1 MVINRFPFAH
11 TFSIVARDQATGAL
25 GVAVQS
31 HWFSTGSLVTWA
43 EAGVGAIATQ
53 SMVEVSYG
61 PLGLESIR
69 AGKSTSE
76 TLKNLL
82 TADEGR
88 ELRQVAM
95 VDQEGC
101 VATHTGKR
109 CIALAGHITGEGFS
123 VQANMMLHSTVWPA
137 MADAY
142 RASTGPLED
151 RLLQALDAAQS
162 AGGDIRGQQ
171 SAAILVVEGKS
182 TGKAWEGIRVD
193 LRVEDHS
200 TPIYELKR
208 LVNVQKAYRLM
219 NTGDDLLGKKKVAEA
234 LEAYHEA
241 AAMLPGQIELPFW
254 QAVTLADLG
263 RLDEALP
270 IFTEIFRADPNWA
283 ELLRRLPAA
292 GLIKDDTEVL
302 AQILRLVTIEK
313 QIGSQ

>member
-1 MVINRFPFAH
+1 MKIDRFPFAH
-11 TFSIVARDQATGAL
+11 TFSIVARDPSTGAM

-43 EAGVGAIATQ
+43 EAGVGVIATQ

-61 PLGLESIR
+61 PLGLESMRI
-69 AGKSTSE
+69 GKSATE
-76 TLKNLL
+76 TLKILL
-82 TADEGR
+82 EADEGR
-88 ELRQVAM
+88 DLRQVAM
-95 VDQEGC
+95 LDNKGG

-109 CIALAGHITGEGFS
+109 CIAKAGHVAGVDFS
-123 VQANMMLHSTVWPA
+123 VQANMMLYDTVWPA

-142 RASTGPLED
+142 RVATGPLED

-193 LRVEDHS
+193 LRVEDHP
-200 TPIYELKR
+200 TPIDELKR

-219 NTGDDLLGKKKVAEA
+219 NTGDDLLGKKQVAEA
-234 LEAYHEA
+234 LEAYHGA
-241 AAMLPGQIELPFW
+241 TAMLPGQIELPFW

-270 IFTEIFRADPNWA
+270 IFEDIFHTDPNWA
-283 ELLRRLPAA
+283 ELLKRLPAA
-292 GLIKDDTEVL
+292 GLIKNDPDML
-302 AQILRLVTIEK
+302 SQILGVVK
-313 QIGSQ
+313 

>member
-1 MVINRFPFAH
+1 MDINRFPLAH
-11 TFSIVARDQATGAL
+11 TFSIVARDPVTGAV

-61 PLGLESIR
+61 PLGLDSLR
-69 AGKSTSE
+69 AGTNATK
-76 TLKNLL
+76 TLEVLL
-82 TADEGR
+82 ANDEGR
-88 ELRQVAM
+88 DLRQVAM
-95 VDQEGC
+95 IDNTGL

-109 CIALAGHITGEGFS
+109 CIAKAGHVAGDGFS
-123 VQANMMLHSTVWPA
+123 AQANMMLNDTVWPA

-142 RASTGPLED
+142 RSSQGPLED
-151 RLLQALDAAQS
+151 RLLAALGAAQS

-193 LRVEDHS
+193 LRVEDHP
-200 TPIYELKR
+200 TPIDELKR

-219 NTGDDLLGKKKVAEA
+219 NAGDDLLGKGRVAEA
-234 LEAYHEA
+234 LEAYRGA
-241 AAMLPGQIELPFW
+241 TAMLPGQLELPFW
-254 QAVTLADLG
+254 QAVTLTDLG

-270 IFTEIFRADPNWA
+270 IFTEIFQSDPNWA

-292 GLIKDDTEVL
+292 GLIKADPDVL
-302 AQILRLVTIEK
+302 NRILGAVK
-313 QIGSQ
+313 

>member
-1 MVINRFPFAH
+1 MVINRFPLAH

-109 CIALAGHITGEGFS
+109 CIASAGHITGEGFS

-142 RASTGPLED
+142 RASAGPLED
-151 RLLQALDAAQS
+151 RLLVALVAAQS

-193 LRVEDHS
+193 LRVEDHP
-200 TPIYELKR
+200 TPIEELKR

-219 NTGDDLLGKKKVAEA
+219 NTGDDLLGKKQVAEA

-302 AQILRLVTIEK
+302 AQILRLVTTKK
-313 QIGSQ
+313 QTGSQ